1 MMTITPGGVAA
12 FIDDCINA
20 GEIPC
25 LIGMPGTGKS
35 QVIEQTATRRGA
47 DYRVLP
53 IGLFAIED
61 LTGVPGLI
69 KGRTVFHAPMLG
81 IFADDDITREV
92 IVHLEEINHASVAL
106 QGALYEMLLNR
117 SINNKPLHPLVK
129 FAASCNPQSAR
140 ASANHL
146 STALRARMILARF
159 ENTSADWLVEANR
172 IGIEPLIIGYITMAA
187 NKGDETALNGF
198 DPKAEGNTPN
208 PRGWAK
214 ASRLWTTM
222 EAKGRDLQSRVP
234 TLAGAIG
241 EGRAM
246 EFIGFARMWNSLPD
260 LSGVAKDPENAKL
273 PNMNEASSIYASLTW
288 LAFNAKRDTLAAYVI
303 YTGRMGSGEY
313 TTVMMNMA
321 VGRDPDL
328 KDTKAYIGWGTR
340 LRSRSV

>member
-12 FIDDCINA
+12 FINDCLDS

-35 QVIEQTATRRGA
+35 QSIEQATHRRNA
-47 DYRVLP
+47 DAFVWP

-61 LTGVPGLI
+61 LVGVPGLI

-81 IFADDDITREV
+81 IFADDPITREL
-92 IVHLEEINHASVAL
+92 IVHLEEINHANVQL

-117 SINNKPLHPLVK
+117 SINGKPIHPLVK

-146 STALRARMILARF
+146 STALRSRMILARF

-187 NKGDETALNGF
+187 NKGDEAALNGF

-214 ASRLWTTM
+214 VSRLWTTM
-222 EAKGRDLQSRVP
+222 EAHGRDLQSRAA

-246 EFIGFARMWNSLPD
+246 EFIGFARMWKSLPD

-273 PNMNEASSIYASLTW
+273 PDMDEASSIYASLTW
-288 LAFNAKRDTLAAYVI
+288 LAFNATRDTLAAYVI
-303 YTGRMGSGEY
+303 YSGRMGSEY

-321 VGRDPDL
+321 VGRNADL
-328 KDTKAYIGWGTR
+328 KDTKAYIGWGAR
-340 LRSRSV
+340 LRTRSV